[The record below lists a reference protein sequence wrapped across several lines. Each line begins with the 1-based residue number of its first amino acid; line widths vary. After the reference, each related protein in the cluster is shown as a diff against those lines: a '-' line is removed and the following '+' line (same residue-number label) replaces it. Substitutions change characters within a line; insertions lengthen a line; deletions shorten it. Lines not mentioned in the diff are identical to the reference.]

1 MKMLKRFRNFLV
13 GSIFIFLFL
22 SAPRAQAEQIKIIFT
37 GQSYAT
43 LYPCSCPHEPDG
55 GVLRRATVIKKIR
68 AESKNVIIVEAGSSL
83 ASGREDQNS
92 QNYELD
98 SRRTEAYL
106 NSLKMMGYD
115 ALLVGGQEV
124 AFGEEFLKRHEDL
137 PFVSSNIKGFSKP
150 YVIKEADGIKVG
162 ILGITDASILT
173 RGAQGW
179 QKPLTVLKDAI
190 LKLKKEGAGLI
201 ILLSSLRPEED
212 EELLKGASGVDVVI
226 NGSSSYGSV
235 VLNEKKAPLFLST
248 WWQAKKVGILT
259 LELTKGKIVK
269 KSLQAIA
276 LSSDVPDDE
285 ALASLVPQCFQPGD
299 CKKIKGM
306 IGQCENA
313 ATAQAKCTYASQSM
327 INVTVI
333 RSRSCR
339 TCHVEGVIEAL
350 QKVFGSITVTF
361 LSDDDPKAIA
371 AIKEFK
377 MTMLPAYILDKK
389 VEESEAF
396 PIFKSSVDEGA
407 SGYML
412 KPGSTGVSYFLG
424 RDIIAKRLDVFFDF
438 SYPQL
443 SQLFGVLKAFHEKHS
458 DVFIQFHFLAIQ
470 DTDGTFISKGN
481 ASEVEEFKRDACI
494 DALYPKELLDYL
506 ICRAYQKESSW
517 WDECARQ
524 AGLDPLKIKER
535 VFSKQGKEDFIERI
549 RLTKELQ
556 VATGP
561 TFVIDNKEVFGIV
574 NVPTLEEFEHVVLG
588 GSTQNTSQTKGSK

>member
-1 MKMLKRFRNFLV
+1 M

-22 SAPRAQAEQIKIIFT
+22 SASRAQAEEIKIIFT
-37 GQSYAT
+37 GQSYAM

-68 AESKNVIIVEAGSSL
+68 AEAKNVIAVEAGSSL

-106 NSLKMMGYD
+106 KSLEIMGYD

-124 AFGEEFLKRHEDL
+124 AFGEEFLKAHEDL
-137 PFVSSNIKGFSKP
+137 PFVSSNIKGFFKP
-150 YVIKEADGIKVG
+150 YVIKEVDGIKVG
-162 ILGITDASILT
+162 ILGLTDDSILT
-173 RGAQGW
+173 KGVEGW
-179 QKPLTVLKDAI
+179 QKPLAVLKDAI
-190 LKLKKEGAGLI
+190 FKLKKEGASLI

-226 NGSSSYGSV
+226 NGSPSYGSV

-248 WWQAKKVGILT
+248 WWQAKKVGVLT

-269 KSLQAIA
+269 KSLETIA

-299 CKKIKGM
+299 CKKIKDM
-306 IGQCENA
+306 KSQCENA
-313 ATAQAKCTYASQSM
+313 ATVQAKCTYVPQST

-333 RSRSCR
+333 RPISCR
-339 TCHVEGVIEAL
+339 TCHVEGVIGAL
-350 QKVFGSITVTF
+350 QKVFGSITVSF
-361 LSDDDPKAIA
+361 LSEDDPKALA

-377 MTMLPAYILDKK
+377 MTMLPAYLLDKK
-389 VEESEAF
+389 AEENEAF

-412 KPGSTGVSYFLG
+412 KPGSAGVSYFIG
-424 RDIIAKRLDVFFDF
+424 RDIISKRLDIFFDF

-458 DVFIQFHFLAIQ
+458 DISIRYHFLAIQ
-470 DTDGTFISKGN
+470 DTDGTFISKGDT
-481 ASEVEEFKRDACI
+481 SEVEEFKRDASI
-494 DALYPKELLDYL
+494 DALYPKKFLDYL
-506 ICRAYQKESSW
+506 VCRAYQKESSW

-524 AGLDPLKIKER
+524 AGLDPLKVKER
-535 VFSKQGKEDFIERI
+535 VFSKQGKEDFVERI

-556 VATGP
+556 VAIGP

-588 GSTQNTSQTKGSK
+588 DSVQNISQPKQSK